1 MAAPAKTPAAILS
14 KLNAELV
21 RIITLPDVRE
31 RFSAQAFTVVGPHVQ
46 SGGVGSTRGRL
57 GAAVAIGLLAG
68 IIGAVLL
75 DVVMRRRASG
85 AGSLDQAPAAMRRE
99 AERRADTSAR

>member
-1 MAAPAKTPAAILS
+1 MK
-14 KLNAELV
+14 
-21 RIITLPDVRE
+21 
-31 RFSAQAFTVVGPHVQ
+31 AQAFTVVGPHVQ